1 MDDKPP
7 VFLDT
12 NIILRWN
19 IAEAPQHASVREAVT
34 LLISAGHPLW
44 VSLQVMREFA
54 AVMTRPQTFGS
65 PLPESAVA
73 ERIRALV
80 ARLNVAEETFAV
92 HRELLGFM
100 ESYPM
105 GGKQIHDA
113 NIVATMLA
121 FGIPILLTLNL
132 SDFARFSN
140 RITLVSLEDVP
151 ALVRRSPDDPS
162 RS

>member
-1 MDDKPP
+1 MEDKSP

-19 IAEAPQHASVREAVT
+19 IAEAPQHATVREAVA

-44 VSLQVMREFA
+44 VSVQVMREFA

-80 ARLNVAEETFAV
+80 ARLNVAEETLVV
-92 HRELLGFM
+92 HRELLGLM

-132 SDFARFSN
+132 SDFARFSD

-151 ALVRRSPDDPS
+151 VLVRPSPDDPS

>member
-1 MDDKPP
+1 MEDKSP

-19 IAEAPQHASVREAVT
+19 IAEAPQHAAVRGAVT
-34 LLISAGHPLW
+34 LLIGAGHPLW
-44 VSLQVMREFA
+44 VSVQVMREFA

-80 ARLNVAEETFAV
+80 ARLNVAEETLVV
-92 HRELLGFM
+92 HRKLLGLM

-140 RITLVSLEDVP
+140 RITLVSIDDVP
-151 ALVRRSPDDPS
+151 ALVRSGPGNLS